1 MTTLTQLLYDYAQNY
16 RLHSFLDRQAED
28 IAVADQRHTLAVLKK
43 GLSGEQLEMLEQY
56 QKFCCRRQALEMEAM
71 FQTGLAVARELL

>member
-28 IAVADQRHTLAVLKK
+28 IAVADQLHTLAVLKK
-43 GLSGEQLEMLEQY
+43 GLSGEQLEM
-56 QKFCCRRQALEMEAM
+56 ME
-71 FQTGLAVARELL
+71 EY